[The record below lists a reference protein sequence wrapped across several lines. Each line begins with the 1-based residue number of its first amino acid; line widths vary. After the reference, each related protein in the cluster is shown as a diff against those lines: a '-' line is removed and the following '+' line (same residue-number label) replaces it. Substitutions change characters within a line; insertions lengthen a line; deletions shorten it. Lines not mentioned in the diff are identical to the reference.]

1 MLKEDDFIN
10 DIWKKHDEYNR
21 TRNKDK
27 FFLKHLYRNTENLLT
42 LKSLLTLVIAIIA
55 TAGATYA
62 GFITYNYIT
71 KETYTDF
78 KQNPNYDYSQDM
90 IYQNNFYYKK
100 VMTYEEYEKCKEV
113 WNDLV
118 EMNEE
123 DFNDNFVV
131 IVAVENTS
139 MLGLT
144 VSDVSADDTT
154 LYIKFKK
161 DENEDYDKT
170 VTSIKIS
177 KNLDRDIIK
186 IEKVEKNIDYTDYES
201 FFDYLGSVNYTV
213 LSDVRYKDTSR
224 YGYNIKVSEGNQSLS
239 GDTAVKLMRYY
250 VSQEKNYSAVN
261 DIILS
266 AVSQHVN
273 TENYEKR
280 ERVFSKFIE
289 STKTNITVRDFTAQQ
304 NNLTVLSSE
313 TTGVTVYNVPINYEG
328 STVTSDSVRDVLGYF
343 SK

>member
-1 MLKEDDFIN
+1 MRIFKNRGDIYISSSRVKSDLEQKILLAVLAFVVVFTAVFLLIFGIKYDFSF
-10 DIWKKHDEYNR
+10 K
-21 TRNKDK
+21 
-27 FFLKHLYRNTENLLT
+27 
-42 LKSLLTLVIAIIA
+42 A
-55 TAGATYA
+55 
-62 GFITYNYIT
+62 FITPDELKQEKSVEVEQLPEVQGKTNYLLLLSN
-71 KETYTDF
+71 ENTDELYMCALF
-78 KQNPNYDYSQDM
+78 QTDM
-90 IYQNNFYYKK
+90 DTVSYKVCTIDPQTQEDGK
-100 VMTYEEYEKCKEV
+100 ILSNTYE
-113 WNDLV
+113 
-118 EMNEE
+118 
-123 DFNDNFVV
+123 
-131 IVAVENTS
+131 S
-139 MLGLT
+139 LG
-144 VSDVSADDTT
+144 AAG
-154 LYIKFKK
+154 
-161 DENEDYDKT
+161 
-170 VTSIKIS
+170 VTSSVSRIFGV
-177 KNLDRDIIK
+177 DIDYYADF
-186 IEKVEKNIDYTDYES
+186 DYTDYES

>member
-62 GFITYNYIT
+62 GVITYNYIT

-78 KQNPNYDYSQDM
+78 KENPNYDYSQDM

-113 WNDLV
+113 WNNLV

-144 VSDVSADDTT
+144 VSDVSANDTT

-161 DENEDYDKT
+161 DENEDYNKT

-186 IEKVEKNIDYTDYES
+186 IEKVEKDIDYTDYERLEDLPHNYSKEQAIKDNCFVLENNEIISSNKEQLNEFVDNARNGINS
-201 FFDYLGSVNYTV
+201 FIRIVSYFDEQVKIKDLE
-213 LSDVRYKDTSR
+213 YKDGEYILVSDDSR
-224 YGYNIKVSEGNQSLS
+224 TRDKIEKFYYNYGDEIVVEHKSMGTRYILKDNKSNTQRFIAIIK
-239 GDTAVKLMRYY
+239 
-250 VSQEKNYSAVN
+250 
-261 DIILS
+261 
-266 AVSQHVN
+266 
-273 TENYEKR
+273 
-280 ERVFSKFIE
+280 
-289 STKTNITVRDFTAQQ
+289 
-304 NNLTVLSSE
+304 
-313 TTGVTVYNVPINYEG
+313 
-328 STVTSDSVRDVLGYF
+328 
-343 SK
+343 

>member
-113 WNDLV
+113 WNNLV

-144 VSDVSADDTT
+144 VSDVSANDTT

-161 DENEDYDKT
+161 DENEDYNKT

-186 IEKVEKNIDYTDYES
+186 IEKVEKDIDYTDYERLKDLPHNYSKKQAIKDNCFVLENNEIISSNKEQLDEFVDNARNGINS
-201 FFDYLGSVNYTV
+201 FIRIVSYFDEQVKIKDLE
-213 LSDVRYKDTSR
+213 YKDGEYILVSDDSR
-224 YGYNIKVSEGNQSLS
+224 TRDKIEKSYYNYGDEIVVEHKSIGTIYAIKDNKSNSKIYFAS
-239 GDTAVKLMRYY
+239 VK
-250 VSQEKNYSAVN
+250 
-261 DIILS
+261 
-266 AVSQHVN
+266 
-273 TENYEKR
+273 
-280 ERVFSKFIE
+280 
-289 STKTNITVRDFTAQQ
+289 
-304 NNLTVLSSE
+304 
-313 TTGVTVYNVPINYEG
+313 
-328 STVTSDSVRDVLGYF
+328 
-343 SK
+343 